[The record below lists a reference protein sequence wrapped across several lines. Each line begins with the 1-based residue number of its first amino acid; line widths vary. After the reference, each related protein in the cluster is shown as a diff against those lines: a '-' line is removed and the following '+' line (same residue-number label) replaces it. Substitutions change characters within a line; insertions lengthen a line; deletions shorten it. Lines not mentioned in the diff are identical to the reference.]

1 MRPPPPTPS
10 PRHSVVAFA
19 PNSASRLPMACM
31 FLRAAFSSSRFS
43 HAGRAGAILVMTTLF
58 QPGCTAE
65 HHARGQTSSSR
76 PTKLNARPTQSTP
89 VCAPGQYELDVAP
102 GRRALMRVTRP
113 RPTRTRALLLALHGA
128 GSGGAPGGLWAFHGA
143 WDLPGL
149 VIVAPA
155 AAGNSWSLEPR
166 DIRFV
171 DRALAMAFAR
181 CRIDRR
187 RVAVGGFSA
196 GAGLALWLGLTNGN
210 LFRAIVVLSGG
221 GSLPTE
227 RVGKP
232 HVLVA
237 HGAADTIIPIAYGGD
252 AIVRQLRS
260 EGYRVTYRR
269 FAGGHRPVPAI
280 ARAFTASGLYG

>member
-1 MRPPPPTPS
+1 
-10 PRHSVVAFA
+10 
-19 PNSASRLPMACM
+19 MACM

-65 HHARGQTSSSR
+65 HHAREQTSSSR

-143 WDLPGL
+143 WNLPGL

>member
-1 MRPPPPTPS
+1 
-10 PRHSVVAFA
+10 
-19 PNSASRLPMACM
+19 
-31 FLRAAFSSSRFS
+31 
-43 HAGRAGAILVMTTLF
+43 MTTLF

-143 WDLPGL
+143 WNLPGL

-196 GAGLALWLGLTNGN
+196 GAGLALWLGLTNEN

-237 HGAADTIIPIAYGGD
+237 HGAADMIIPIAYGGD

>member
-1 MRPPPPTPS
+1 
-10 PRHSVVAFA
+10 
-19 PNSASRLPMACM
+19 MACM

-143 WDLPGL
+143 WNLPGL

-187 RVAVGGFSA
+187 RVAVG
-196 GAGLALWLGLTNGN
+196 
-210 LFRAIVVLSGG
+210 FRAIVVLSGG
-221 GSLPTE
+221 GFLPTE